1 MNKQEASKFLGVS
14 EKTIERY
21 KAAGRI
27 AAKTKRVIG
36 TDGRS
41 RHILDF
47 NESDLERLKR
57 QLDHQTVYPSIT
69 VGHDRTRTSTDIDGQ
84 TANFINTELEL
95 VSQSVRQPNLVTI
108 LQQISTV
115 FERQLNASDRAH
127 RLMLDLRDA
136 SIISGLSK
144 SYLKSAIKEGTLKA
158 KLIGRGWKVK
168 RSDLDQFI
176 SDL

>member
-27 AAKTKRVIG
+27 SAKTKRIIG

-41 RHILDF
+41 RNIIDF
-47 NESDLERLKR
+47 NENDLERLKR
-57 QLDHQTVYPSIT
+57 ELNHQTVYPSVT
-69 VGHDRTRTSTDIDGQ
+69 DRHRQTETQTDIDRHSVNV
-84 TANFINTELEL
+84 TNTELGL
-95 VSQSVRQPNLVTI
+95 DRQTVSQTHLTVL
-108 LQQISTV
+108 LEQISRV
-115 FERQLNASDRAH
+115 FERQLDASDRAH

-136 SIISGLSK
+136 SILSGLSK
-144 SYLKSAIKEGTLKA
+144 SYLKSAIKDGTLKA

>member
-1 MNKQEASKFLGVS
+1 MNKKEAAAFLGVS

-57 QLDHQTVYPSIT
+57 ELDHQTVYPSIT
-69 VGHDRTRTSTDIDGQ
+69 VGHDQTKTSTDIDGHAVNL
-84 TANFINTELEL
+84 TNTELEL
-95 VSQSVRQPNLVTI
+95 VRQSVSQTNLVTI

-115 FERQLNASDRAH
+115 FERQLNASDRAQ
-127 RLMLDLRDA
+127 RLMLDLSDA
-136 SIISGLSK
+136 SILSGLSK
-144 SYLKSAIKEGTLKA
+144 SYLKSAIKDGTLKA

>member
-14 EKTIERY
+14 EKTLERY

-41 RHILDF
+41 RQIIDF

-57 QLDHQTVYPSIT
+57 ELDHQTVYPSVIDRHRQTETQTDTDTDT
-69 VGHDRTRTSTDIDGQ
+69 VSLT
-84 TANFINTELEL
+84 NTELQL
-95 VSQSVRQPNLVTI
+95 DRQTDSQTHLTVL
-108 LQQISTV
+108 LQQISRV
-115 FERQLNASDRAH
+115 FERQLDASDRAQ

-136 SIISGLSK
+136 SILSGLSK
-144 SYLKSAIKEGTLKA
+144 SYLKSAIKDGTLKA

>member
-14 EKTIERY
+14 EKTLERY

-41 RHILDF
+41 RQIIDF

-57 QLDHQTVYPSIT
+57 ELDHQTVSPSVIDRHRQTETQTDTDTDT
-69 VGHDRTRTSTDIDGQ
+69 VSLT
-84 TANFINTELEL
+84 NTELQL
-95 VSQSVRQPNLVTI
+95 DRQTDSQTHLTVL
-108 LQQISTV
+108 LQQISRV
-115 FERQLNASDRAH
+115 FERQLDASDRAQ

-136 SIISGLSK
+136 SILSGLSK
-144 SYLKSAIKEGTLKA
+144 SYLKSAIKDGTLKA

>member
-1 MNKQEASKFLGVS
+1 MGS
-14 EKTIERY
+14 EMCIRD
-21 KAAGRI
+21 RN
-27 AAKTKRVIG
+27 
-36 TDGRS
+36 
-41 RHILDF
+41 ILDF

-57 QLDHQTVYPSIT
+57 EINHQKVYPSVI
-69 VGHDRTRTSTDIDGQ
+69 DRQRRTETATDSDRHSLNL
-84 TANFINTELEL
+84 TNTELEL
-95 VSQSVRQPNLVTI
+95 VSQSVSQPNLVTI

>member
-1 MNKQEASKFLGVS
+1 MDKKEASKFLGVS

-27 AAKTKRVIG
+27 AAKTKRIIG

-69 VGHDRTRTSTDIDGQ
+69 VGHDQTRTSTDIDRQ

-115 FERQLNASDRAH
+115 FERQVNASDRAQK
-127 RLMLDLRDA
+127 LMLDLRDA
-136 SIISGLSK
+136 SILSGLSK

-176 SDL
+176 RDL